1 MNLLSYE
8 EEIKK
13 DKRTFSQYYFS
24 LIKTKHLIFY
34 AFYPTKDYNSKILKI
49 CLFFYSFAL
58 FYFVN
63 SLFFN
68 DDAMHKIYEDE
79 GIFNF
84 VYFIPKMIYSSLIS
98 SIINAIIRTLSLS
111 EGEIIEI
118 KREENFKKAEKSL
131 AKIKKILITKFILFF
146 LISILFLILFWYY
159 LACFGAIYKNTQL
172 YVLKDTLISFS
183 ISMIYP
189 FIIYLFAGCIRIPIL
204 KNPEI
209 IYKLAKLI
217 QSC

>member
-1 MNLLSYE
+1 
-8 EEIKK
+8 
-13 DKRTFSQYYFS
+13 
-24 LIKTKHLIFY
+24 
-34 AFYPTKDYNSKILKI
+34 
-49 CLFFYSFAL
+49 
-58 FYFVN
+58 
-63 SLFFN
+63 
-68 DDAMHKIYEDE
+68 MHKIYEDE

-131 AKIKKILITKFILFF
+131 PKIKKILITKFILFF

-189 FIIYLFAGCIRIPIL
+189 FIIYLFAGCIRISIL
-204 KNPEI
+204 KKPALF
-209 IYKLAKLI
+209 YKFGKLI